1 MGAKE
6 SRLPKPPCD
15 PHKSWIPWRCDDDR
29 PSQGIL
35 VGGWVGGWVRV
46 RVGGFVSVGGWAS
59 DKPAWAGLG
68 HPMQSSLPTLTVRIS
83 HLPGQGI
90 CQRTQNSTDH

>member
-59 DKPAWAGLG
+59 DKTPLGRARSSNSEATSHANGPDFPSPWSGDMPANAKF
-68 HPMQSSLPTLTVRIS
+68 H
-83 HLPGQGI
+83 
-90 CQRTQNSTDH
+90 